1 MQQEQ
6 WWSTREF
13 GTVEEPGNHTSGCRI
28 VDLRHHR
35 HLGHRSHVG
44 MARTG
49 RCCDG
54 ITGEC
59 LLATMVAITR
69 VVRLFPGPMGR
80 TDKLGVR
87 RQLARV
93 PQNEEQH

>member
-6 WWSTREF
+6 WRSTREF
-13 GTVEEPGNHTSGCRI
+13 GTFEEPGDHTSGCRI
-28 VDLRHHR
+28 ADLRHHR

-44 MARTG
+44 MARAG

-59 LLATMVAITR
+59 LLITMVAITR
-69 VVRLFPGPMGR
+69 MVRLPGPKGR

-93 PQNEEQH
+93 PQNEKQH

>member
-6 WWSTREF
+6 RWSTRELS
-13 GTVEEPGNHTSGCRI
+13 TIEEPGHHTSGCRI
-28 VDLRHHR
+28 VDLRHYR
-35 HLGHRSHVG
+35 HLGHRNHLG
-44 MARTG
+44 MTQAG
-49 RCCDG
+49 CCCGG

-59 LLATMVAITR
+59 LLITMVAITR
-69 VVRLFPGPMGR
+69 VVRFPGPMGR

-93 PQNEEQH
+93 PQNEKQH

>member
-6 WWSTREF
+6 WWSTREP
-13 GTVEEPGNHTSGCRI
+13 GTFEEPGDHTSGCRI

-35 HLGHRSHVG
+35 HLGRRSHLG
-44 MARTG
+44 MTRAG
-49 RCCDG
+49 CCCGG

-59 LLATMVAITR
+59 LLITMVAITR
-69 VVRLFPGPMGR
+69 VVKLPGLMGR
-80 TDKLGVR
+80 TDKLSVL

-93 PQNEEQH
+93 PQNEKHH